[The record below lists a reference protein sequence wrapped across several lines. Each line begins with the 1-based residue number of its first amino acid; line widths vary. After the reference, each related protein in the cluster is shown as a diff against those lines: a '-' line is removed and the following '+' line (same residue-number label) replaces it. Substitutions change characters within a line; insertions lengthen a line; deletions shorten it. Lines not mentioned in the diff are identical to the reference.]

1 VLVATT
7 DIVSTGRTTVESTTL
22 LQVSSQHVTVVES
35 VVVGLVE
42 SPLTQD
48 ASESAVT
55 RTDVKIT
62 FFIFYIVFI
71 YSINMLFHPI
81 SQHLLKK
88 YFFNK
93 IWFLI

>member
-7 DIVSTGRTTVESTTL
+7 DIVSTGGTTVESTTL
-22 LQVSSQHVTVVES
+22 LQVFLQVSSHATAVES
-35 VVVGLVE
+35 VVVVGLVE

-55 RTDVKIT
+55 STDVKIT

-71 YSINMLFHPI
+71 YSINIQFHPI
-81 SQHLLKK
+81 SQYFLKNI
-88 YFFNK
+88 FFNK
-93 IWFLI
+93 I

>member
-71 YSINMLFHPI
+71 YSINILFHPI
-81 SQHLLKK
+81 TQYLLKK
-88 YFFNK
+88 YFF
-93 IWFLI
+93 

>member
-1 VLVATT
+1 MLVATT
-7 DIVSTGRTTVESTTL
+7 DIVSTGGTTVESTTL
-22 LQVSSQHVTVVES
+22 LQVFLQVSSHATAVES

-55 RTDVKIT
+55 STDVKIT

-71 YSINMLFHPI
+71 YSINIQFHPI
-81 SQHLLKK
+81 SQCFFKK
-88 YFFNK
+88 YFF
-93 IWFLI
+93 

>member
-55 RTDVKIT
+55 RIDVKIT

-71 YSINMLFHPI
+71 YSINILFHPI

-88 YFFNK
+88 YFF
-93 IWFLI
+93 